1 MSEVQAFLLLQRLQ
15 LTASR
20 VSFAACSR
28 PSSSPTLKQS
38 TATPFQQSAVLRQQP
53 VFATIT
59 AEHAV
64 APGPTFHH
72 ATTFSF
78 DDGDQ
83 FVPFEAATE
92 EPDRVKPEAAVEFA
106 AVETGE
112 AQLLWT
118 RAVQ

>member
-1 MSEVQAFLLLQRLQ
+1 M
-15 LTASR
+15 
-20 VSFAACSR
+20 
-28 PSSSPTLKQS
+28 PI
-38 TATPFQQSAVLRQQP
+38 QQSAVQYEQP

-59 AEHAV
+59 AERAV

-83 FVPFEAATE
+83 FVPFKAATE
-92 EPDRVKPEAAVEFA
+92 EPDRVQPDAAAEFA

-112 AQLLWT
+112 SQLLRT
-118 RAVQ
+118 RAY